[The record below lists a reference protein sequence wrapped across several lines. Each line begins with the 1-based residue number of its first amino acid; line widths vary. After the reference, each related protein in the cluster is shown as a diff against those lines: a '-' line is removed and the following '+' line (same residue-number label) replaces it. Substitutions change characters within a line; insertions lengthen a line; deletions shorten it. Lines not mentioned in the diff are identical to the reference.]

1 MTLRAKLLGTSECTY
16 DALVT
21 ADYGDEIN
29 TFRMEC
35 TASGNGDVAFKVSEP
50 ETISGITGT
59 LTGSGGKLTFD
70 DKALAFDML
79 ADGQLSPISAPW
91 VFLKTLRGGYVT
103 SCGSDGDGI
112 RVCSQVI
119 GVTLQKTLRGGYLT
133 SAGMEGDLL
142 RLAVDDSYE
151 EDALHVDIW
160 LDAQDIPVRAE
171 IIYDDRRILTMDIE
185 NFRIL

>member
-1 MTLRAKLLGTSECTY
+1 MSILLTLVLFTGCKADHGELDRAMTLRAKLLGTTECTY
-16 DALVT
+16 DAVVT
-21 ADYGDEIN
+21 ADYGDEIY

-35 TASGNGDVAFKVSEP
+35 VASGDGDVTFKVTEP
-50 ETISGITGT
+50 ESIAGITGT

-70 DKALAFDML
+70 DQALAFDML

-103 SCGSDGDGI
+103 SCGTDGDEV
-112 RVCSQVI
+112 RVSI
-119 GVTLQKTLRGGYLT
+119 
-133 SAGMEGDLL
+133 
-142 RLAVDDSYE
+142 DDSYE

-160 LDAQDIPVRAE
+160 LDPQDAPVRAE
-171 IIYDDRRILTMDIE
+171 FIYDDRRIISLDIE

>member
-1 MTLRAKLLGTSECTY
+1 MKKWLSLLLIAALFSGCSADHGELERVMTLRAKLLGTSECTY
-16 DALVT
+16 DAVVT
-21 ADYGDEIN
+21 ADYGDEIH

-35 TASGNGDVAFKVSEP
+35 TASGNGDVAFTVTEP
-50 ETISGITGT
+50 ESIAGITGT

-70 DKALAFDML
+70 EQALAFDML

-103 SCGSDGDGI
+103 SCGAEGDGI
-112 RVCSQVI
+112 RVSI
-119 GVTLQKTLRGGYLT
+119 
-133 SAGMEGDLL
+133 
-142 RLAVDDSYE
+142 DDSYE

-160 LDAQDIPVRAE
+160 LDALDTPTRGE
-171 IIYDDRRILTMDIE
+171 IIYDDRRILTINIE

>member
-1 MTLRAKLLGTSECTY
+1 MKKWVSLLLVLVLFSGCSAEHGELDRAMTLRAKLLGTTECTY

-50 ETISGITGT
+50 ESISGITGT

-112 RVCSQVI
+112 RVSI
-119 GVTLQKTLRGGYLT
+119 
-133 SAGMEGDLL
+133 
-142 RLAVDDSYE
+142 DDSYE

-160 LDAQDIPVRAE
+160 LDAQDTPILAE
-171 IIYDDRRILTMDIE
+171 FIYDDRRILTMDIE

>member
-1 MTLRAKLLGTSECTY
+1 MVLFSGCSMENGELDRAMTLRAKLLGTSECTY

-21 ADYGDEIN
+21 ADYGDQIF

-35 TASGNGDVAFKVSEP
+35 IASGNGDVSFKVTQP
-50 ETISGITGT
+50 ESIAGITGT

-79 ADGQLSPISAPW
+79 AEEQLSPISAPW
-91 VFLKTLRGGYVT
+91 IFLKTLRGGYVT
-103 SCGSDGDGI
+103 SCGADGDGVRI
-112 RVCSQVI
+112 SI
-119 GVTLQKTLRGGYLT
+119 
-133 SAGMEGDLL
+133 
-142 RLAVDDSYE
+142 DDSYE

-160 LDAQDIPVRAE
+160 LDKEDSPIRADM
-171 IIYDDRRILTMDIE
+171 IYDDRRILTVDIE

>member
-1 MTLRAKLLGTSECTY
+1 MKKWVSLLLILVLFSGCSAEHGELDRAMTLRAKLLGTSECTY

-70 DKALAFDML
+70 DKALAFDMM

-112 RVCSQVI
+112 RVSI
-119 GVTLQKTLRGGYLT
+119 
-133 SAGMEGDLL
+133 
-142 RLAVDDSYE
+142 DDSYE